1 MARINDPE
9 GTRNRVVEVAYR
21 LFVSRGYA
29 ATAVNDVKA
38 EAGIS
43 SGAFSHHFP
52 HKQDLVLAV
61 IAGPVTRAIEE
72 TWIAPVRD
80 AADAGS
86 GISAVFGDIVA
97 GLAARG
103 RVVGCPLNNL
113 ALELSGEGGAARVAL
128 DGLFRRWRTALAEKF
143 AADCAAGR
151 YPGLDPAAAALFV
164 IAAYSGAMAMAKAGQ
179 DPEPLVT
186 ARDEIERYLKSFSG

>member
-9 GTRNRVVEVAYR
+9 GTRNRVVDVAYR

-72 TWIAPVRD
+72 TWIAPVRG
-80 AADAGS
+80 AANAGS

-97 GLAARG
+97 GLATRG

-128 DGLFRRWRTALAEKF
+128 DGLFRHWRMALAEKF
-143 AADCAAGR
+143 TADRAAGR
-151 YPGLDPAAAALFV
+151 YPGLDPEAAALFV
-164 IAAYSGAMAMAKAGQ
+164 IAAYSGAMAMAKAAQ
-179 DPEPLVT
+179 DPAPLAT
-186 ARDEIERYLKSFSG
+186 ARDEITRYLNGFSG

>member
-1 MARINDPE
+1 LARINDPE
-9 GTRNRVVEVAYR
+9 GTRSRVVAVAYR

-61 IAGPVTRAIEE
+61 IAGPVAQAIEE
-72 TWIAPVRD
+72 TWIAPVRE
-80 AADAGS
+80 AADAGA
-86 GISAVFGDIVA
+86 GIAAVFADIVA

-103 RVVGCPLNNL
+103 RVIGCPLNNL
-113 ALELSGEGGAARVAL
+113 ALELSGEGGDVRVAL
-128 DGLFRRWRTALAEKF
+128 DALFRRWRGALSEKF
-143 AADCAAGR
+143 IADRAAGR
-151 YPGLDPAAAALFV
+151 YPGIDPEAAALMV
-164 IAAYSGAMAMAKAGQ
+164 IAAYSGAMAVAKAAQ
-179 DPEPLVT
+179 DPEPLAT
-186 ARDEIERYLKSFSG
+186 ASREITRYLDGFSG

>member
-38 EAGIS
+38 AAGIS

-72 TWIAPVRD
+72 TWIAPVR
-80 AADAGS
+80 AAPDAGS
-86 GISAVFGDIVA
+86 GIFAVFDDIAA

-128 DGLFRRWRTALAEKF
+128 DALFRHWRTALAEKF
-143 AADCAAGR
+143 AADRAAGLF
-151 YPGLDPAAAALFV
+151 PGLDPEAAALLV
-164 IAAYSGAMAMAKAGQ
+164 IAAYSGAMAMAKAAQ
-179 DPEPLVT
+179 DPAPLVT
-186 ARDEIERYLKSFSG
+186 ASREIDRYLARFSD